1 LSLTIWNDQG
11 HAGVVSP
18 HIHKIKQIAECLQEA
33 FMRTILIST
42 TAAILMLSAGVVS
55 AQGIKTDGTP
65 SAPAAQQS
73 APAENMAP
81 AIKSDQ
87 SKTSEKAGQAAPI
100 APASDNNDNKQQA
113 TDKGTAAG
121 AAAKGSSE
129 ANGSAVVQSKRTER
143 HGGARYASRHH
154 GPLYNSYR
162 GDHGY
167 YGCRHHRHSWM
178 PWLGC

>member
-1 LSLTIWNDQG
+1 MPFVIDRRNDRG
-11 HAGVVSP
+11 RAGVVSS
-18 HIHKIKQIAECLQEA
+18 HIHKIKQIAECLQETS
-33 FMRTILIST
+33 MRTLLIST
-42 TAAILMLSAGVVS
+42 TAAILLLGAGAVS
-55 AQGIKTDGTP
+55 AQGIKTDETP
-65 SAPAAQQS
+65 GAPAAQQS

-87 SKTSEKAGQAAPI
+87 SKTPEKTGQAATI
-100 APASDNNDNKQQA
+100 APASDNKQQT
-113 TDKGTAAG
+113 TDKGAAAG

-143 HGGARYASRHH
+143 HGGARYASRYH

-167 YGCRHHRHSWM
+167 YGCRRHRHSWM